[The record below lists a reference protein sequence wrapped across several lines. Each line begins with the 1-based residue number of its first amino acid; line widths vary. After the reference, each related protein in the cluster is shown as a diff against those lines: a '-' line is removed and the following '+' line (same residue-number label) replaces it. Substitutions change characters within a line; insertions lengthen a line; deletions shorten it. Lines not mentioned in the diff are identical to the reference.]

1 MSIIELTSTLPDPG
15 QGPNCAKCAG
25 PTRLI
30 GVEPHPTRPHTDLRT
45 FECMACE
52 AVQVKIISFAH

>member
-1 MSIIELTSTLPDPG
+1 MSILQLTSARCHPAPG
-15 QGPNCAKCAG
+15 PKVECAG

-30 GVEPHPTRPHTDLRT
+30 GIEPHPTRPHTDLRT

-52 AVQVKIISFAH
+52 AVQARIVSFVH